1 MILVQDAEDF
11 SKEFFFINPICYSP
25 ATKVEVKI
33 SLNKFSYLHGLLDWK
48 ISKFYKQKKYEKSIS
63 FYYAIC

>member
-48 ISKFYKQKKYEKSIS
+48 ISKFYKQ
-63 FYYAIC
+63 